1 MVLLIKIF
9 GVLVGLIVVV
19 VGAGFV
25 LPSTVHVER
34 DIVIDAQPA
43 EVFALIEDFNQ
54 WENWSPW
61 AKLDPD
67 AAVTIEGS
75 GVGQTM
81 AWSSE
86 DPQVGSG
93 SQELIAMDEPNT
105 LKTHFNFGDMG
116 VADATFALSPE
127 DDGTH
132 VVWSFDSDSR
142 EQVPVLKQPISTYF
156 GFFMDSM
163 LGGDYET
170 GLQNL
175 KALAES

>member
-1 MVLLIKIF
+1 MAIWAKIF
-9 GVLVGLIVVV
+9 GVLVGLIIVAF
-19 VGAGFV
+19 GAGFV

-43 EVFALIEDFNQ
+43 EVFAFIEDFNQ

-67 AAVTIEGS
+67 ATMTIAGS
-75 GVGQTM
+75 GVGETM
-81 AWSSE
+81 RWASD
-86 DPQVGSG
+86 DPQMGSG
-93 SQELIAMDEPNT
+93 SQEIVAMDAPNSLT
-105 LKTHFNFGDMG
+105 THLDFGDMG
-116 VADATFALSPE
+116 VADATFELTPE
-127 DDGTH
+127 DNGTH
-132 VVWSFDSDSR
+132 VVWSFDSDAR

-156 GFFMDSM
+156 GFFLDSM
-163 LGGDYET
+163 LGGEYET